1 MNIYNTH
8 RMVSSYSNINGDVN
22 SSELK
27 IDYNKHNNNPGIGR
41 LYLRDNNKAGELFF
55 KEGEFVNYLRKKTKS
70 KKSLLNRIKNL
81 TKKKNKKK
89 NKKSRKKKKKNHRKK
104 KKKK

>member
-22 SSELK
+22 SSEF
-27 IDYNKHNNNPGIGR
+27 IVDYNKHNNNPGIGR
-41 LYLRDNNKAGELFF
+41 LYLRDNNKAGEVFF

-89 NKKSRKKKKKNHRKK
+89 KKKKKKKSKKKKNSRKKKK
-104 KKKK
+104 